1 MEWPYHWSVR
11 DDGLHIYENGQR
23 IAKIPT
29 THFAHL
35 VAELAE
41 HVRWQQTRKE
51 ENGRTNTQPER
62 VNDVSEN
69 PR

>member
-41 HVRWQQTRKE
+41 HVRWQETRKE
-51 ENGRTNTQPER
+51 ENGSLDGTN
-62 VNDVSEN
+62 N
-69 PR
+69 